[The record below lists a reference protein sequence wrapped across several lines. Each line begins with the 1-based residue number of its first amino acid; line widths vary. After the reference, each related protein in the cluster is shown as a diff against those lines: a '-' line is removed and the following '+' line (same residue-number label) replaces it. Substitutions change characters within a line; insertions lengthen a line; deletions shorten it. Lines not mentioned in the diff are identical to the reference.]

1 MLERRNQIPA
11 PNLIVTGPREKLS
24 RATLQHFLDKITN
37 GGFVGCRL
45 ALSMYHERPY
55 RAYREVPGQAI
66 RFRVFNVRAL
76 AELLSKID
84 EVTVEVER
92 G

>member
-1 MLERRNQIPA
+1 MLERKHQTPPPGLVVA
-11 PNLIVTGPREKLS
+11 GPREKLS
-24 RATLQHFLDKITN
+24 RATLQHLIDKISN
-37 GGFVGCRL
+37 GGFVSCRL
-45 ALSMYHERPY
+45 ALSMYHEHPY

-76 AELLSKID
+76 AELLTKVD
-84 EVTVEVER
+84 DVTLEVER